1 MDDGVE
7 ARRGRWRGGSAWTL
21 GVDDGVGLGV
31 DVGVGSRRGRWR
43 GGWALMLAW
52 RIRVDVVWTMYVG
65 VAKGIC

>member
-1 MDDGVE
+1 MDVGVE
-7 ARRGRWRGGSAWTL
+7 DPRGLLAWTMAW
-21 GVDDGVGLGV
+21 GLGV